1 MKLFRCRLSMCE
13 GDGMEEW
20 KEVRLGDYCDFQ
32 NGYAFKSS
40 EFKTNGEYKIVKIK
54 ELKDGL
60 VKFFDDSASVNIQDI
75 KEFEKYKINRNDV
88 LFALTG
94 DPVSKPNPL
103 SWVGRVSI
111 YRSDENALLNQRTC
125 KIKKSDEIDNQFL
138 YYYFRQWENFYALAS
153 KATGSASQANIST
166 NTIADTIIKL
176 PPLPTQQKIAAILS
190 SLDDKIELNN
200 KINTNLEQQAG
211 ALFKNWFV
219 DFEPFGTEEKIES
232 PIGTMIPRSL
242 RMVQVADIPHLLET
256 GKRPKGG
263 AVAEGVPSIGAE
275 NVKQLGVFDFSSNKF
290 IPREYA
296 DALGKG
302 KINGYE
308 LLLYKDGGKPGTFIP
323 HFSMFGEGF
332 PYDECYINEH
342 VFKLDFYDKGLN
354 EFAYFYFNTE
364 YVKNW
369 LANNGGKAAIPGINQ
384 NDVNAIWIYDLEN
397 PNVKEF
403 AKFVEPL
410 FKQIFS
416 NCKQN
421 RELSTIRD
429 TLLPKLMNG
438 EIGTN
443 SNIISKE

>member
-1 MKLFRCRLSMCE
+1 MK
-13 GDGMEEW
+13 MEEW
-20 KEVRLGDYCDFQ
+20 KECRLGDYCDFQ

-60 VKFFDDSASVNIQDI
+60 VKFFDDSASVDIQDI
-75 KEFEKYKINRNDV
+75 NEFEKYKINRNDV

-125 KIKKSDEIDNQFL
+125 KIKKSEKIDNQFL

-176 PPLPTQQKIAAILS
+176 PPLPIQQKIAAILS

-219 DFEPFGTEEKIES
+219 NFEPFGGKMPEGWKVGKLCDIADYSSEKIEINKLT
-232 PIGTMIPRSL
+232 P
-242 RMVQVADIPHLLET
+242 ET
-256 GKRPKGG
+256 YYSTENMLPSKGG
-263 AVAEGVPSIGAE
+263 IETATSLPSISHTTRCLPGETIISNIRPYFKKIFYCTEEVAGCSTDVLCFKPKNKDYSEYLYQVLYSDIFFDYMVLGSKGTKMPRGDKQQIMNYPITIPNELYLRKFKTFAE
-275 NVKQLGVFDFSSNKF
+275 
-290 IPREYA
+290 P
-296 DALGKG
+296 
-302 KINGYE
+302 
-308 LLLYKDGGKPGTFIP
+308 
-323 HFSMFGEGF
+323 
-332 PYDECYINEH
+332 
-342 VFKLDFYDKGLN
+342 
-354 EFAYFYFNTE
+354 
-364 YVKNW
+364 
-369 LANNGGKAAIPGINQ
+369 
-384 NDVNAIWIYDLEN
+384 
-397 PNVKEF
+397 
-403 AKFVEPL
+403 
-410 FKQIFS
+410 IFS
-416 NCKQN
+416 QIDIN
-421 RELSTIRD
+421 RKENKRLSELRD

-438 EIGTN
+438 EN
-443 SNIISKE
+443 RQY

>member
-1 MKLFRCRLSMCE
+1 MK
-13 GDGMEEW
+13 MEEW
-20 KEVRLGDYCDFQ
+20 KECRLGDYCDFQ

-60 VKFFDDSASVNIQDI
+60 VKFFDDSASVDIHDI
-75 KEFEKYKINRNDV
+75 KEFEKYKIYRNDV

-176 PPLPTQQKIAAILS
+176 PPLPTQQKIARILS

-211 ALFKNWFV
+211 ALFKNWFANKIDNVSEKDGRALDTLIDIV
-219 DFEPFGTEEKIES
+219 DNRGKTPPSSNEKNDFPILDVGALNSTGRIIDYKNCTKYVDEQTYNTFFRDGHPRENDILISTVGSLAQMKFFKGDKGCIAQNVVAFRTLNTSPFYLYEYLKFIKNDLLAYD
-232 PIGTMIPRSL
+232 IGS
-242 RMVQVADIPHLLET
+242 VQ
-256 GKRPKGG
+256 
-263 AVAEGVPSIGAE
+263 PSIKVTHIIKHLIYIPTNNE
-275 NVKQLGVFDFSSNKF
+275 LSKFDS
-290 IPREYA
+290 
-296 DALGKG
+296 
-302 KINGYE
+302 
-308 LLLYKDGGKPGTFIP
+308 
-323 HFSMFGEGF
+323 
-332 PYDECYINEH
+332 
-342 VFKLDFYDKGLN
+342 
-354 EFAYFYFNTE
+354 
-364 YVKNW
+364 
-369 LANNGGKAAIPGINQ
+369 
-384 NDVNAIWIYDLEN
+384 
-397 PNVKEF
+397 F
-403 AKFVEPL
+403 AKSITE
-410 FKQIFS
+410 QIYNNVCENERLIS
-416 NCKQN
+416 
-421 RELSTIRD
+421 IRD

-438 EIGTN
+438 EIEVG
-443 SNIISKE
+443 IK